1 MSSPT
6 SRGTSSSTYHP
17 LLNTTTS
24 LRSSLSLLPSS
35 SDAFASTDDWT
46 NVLTSTAKGCRY
58 CSICQVS
65 PVGWGMD
72 GSLTH
77 IPMCYYT
84 MEFKRLNTSDS
95 WSRTINVPRISEIQH
110 LCSTRGTPFQLA
122 FTACFSWCALP
133 SMYSNNPDSSHPAKQ
148 LTLTVLKDIITTG
161 YLEISDLAGT
171 YYYGRQQDGCEGVR
185 LTIVDDKFWL
195 RVFL

>member
-1 MSSPT
+1 MQEEASKRRNCSFQTSFQQGQILSFEINLWLKLSQITSMSSPT

-58 CSICQVS
+58 CSVCQVS

-95 WSRTINVPRISEIQH
+95 
-110 LCSTRGTPFQLA
+110 
-122 FTACFSWCALP
+122 
-133 SMYSNNPDSSHPAKQ
+133 
-148 LTLTVLKDIITTG
+148 
-161 YLEISDLAGT
+161 
-171 YYYGRQQDGCEGVR
+171 
-185 LTIVDDKFWL
+185 
-195 RVFL
+195 